1 MKKYQN
7 SVSSSR
13 PVDDPFVA
21 LYPNIAFWVK
31 GGWIEIGQNDY
42 SQSFMR
48 ALDEGGLVWEGKAK
62 YSSFHDAFQALDAG
76 IAAWRGEQGL

>member
-1 MKKYQN
+1 MKDDQN
-7 SVSSSR
+7 SAASLS

-42 SQSFMR
+42 CQSFVR
-48 ALDEGGLVWEGKAK
+48 ALDEGGLVWEGKAE
-62 YSSFHDAFQALDAG
+62 YPSFHEALKALDAG

>member
-1 MKKYQN
+1 MKEDQGTAA
-7 SVSSSR
+7 SLT
-13 PVDDPFVA
+13 PVDDPFLA

-42 SQSFMR
+42 SQSFVR
-48 ALDEGGLVWEGKAK
+48 AFDEGGLVWEGEEE
-62 YSSFHDAFQALDAG
+62 YPRFHEALEALDAG